1 MNKKISLGA
10 AITFMAI
17 TAAVTI
23 TITMFFSQRLFNN
36 KVQNLAE
43 REVMYSKLTE
53 VDKYIRAN
61 YLGELDE
68 NTLNNYIAKG
78 YVAGLGDRYSTYY
91 TPEEYTNEI
100 NAYKGNLMGI
110 GVSVSMD
117 SSGYILVHDV
127 YEDSPAETAGILP
140 GDLIVKVNALDVTS
154 TTYQEALEALKT
166 GEVGTAVNLT
176 VRRDNEDIG
185 MEVTRRKLTITSVH
199 SRLISDTVGYIQ
211 ITEFNDATVA
221 QFQQAI
227 NDMQSIGAQSLIL
240 DLRSN
245 GGGSV
250 EAMARMADLLL
261 PEGVIV
267 SATYSNDVEKVLHR
281 SGESE
286 LNMPMVALMDGN
298 TASSSELFIAALIDY
313 DKCKTVGTTT
323 FGKGVMQD
331 IHQFSDG
338 SAVKLTT
345 AKIFSPK
352 GYNYDGVGIEPE
364 FKVDLVNPDNLPLSE
379 LDETTDAQLAKA
391 VEVAKSWEKSYEYGK

>member
-1 MNKKISLGA
+1 
-10 AITFMAI
+10 
-17 TAAVTI
+17 
-23 TITMFFSQRLFNN
+23 
-36 KVQNLAE
+36 
-43 REVMYSKLTE
+43 
-53 VDKYIRAN
+53 
-61 YLGELDE
+61 
-68 NTLNNYIAKG
+68 
-78 YVAGLGDRYSTYY
+78 
-91 TPEEYTNEI
+91 
-100 NAYKGNLMGI
+100 
-110 GVSVSMD
+110 
-117 SSGYILVHDV
+117 
-127 YEDSPAETAGILP
+127 
-140 GDLIVKVNALDVTS
+140 
-154 TTYQEALEALKT
+154 
-166 GEVGTAVNLT
+166 
-176 VRRDNEDIG
+176 
-185 MEVTRRKLTITSVH
+185 
-199 SRLISDTVGYIQ
+199 
-211 ITEFNDATVA
+211 
-221 QFQQAI
+221 
-227 NDMQSIGAQSLIL
+227 MQSIGAQSLIL

-250 EAMARMADLLL
+250 EAMARMADLLV

-364 FKVDLVNPDNLPLSE
+364 FKVVWSIPTICHYPNWMRPLMHS
-379 LDETTDAQLAKA
+379 LQKL
-391 VEVAKSWEKSYEYGK
+391 WR

>member
-1 MNKKISLGA
+1 M
-10 AITFMAI
+10 
-17 TAAVTI
+17 
-23 TITMFFSQRLFNN
+23 
-36 KVQNLAE
+36 
-43 REVMYSKLTE
+43 
-53 VDKYIRAN
+53 
-61 YLGELDE
+61 
-68 NTLNNYIAKG
+68 
-78 YVAGLGDRYSTYY
+78 
-91 TPEEYTNEI
+91 
-100 NAYKGNLMGI
+100 
-110 GVSVSMD
+110 
-117 SSGYILVHDV
+117 
-127 YEDSPAETAGILP
+127 
-140 GDLIVKVNALDVTS
+140 
-154 TTYQEALEALKT
+154 EALKT
-166 GEVGTAVNLT
+166 GDIGTTVNLT
-176 VRRDNEDIG
+176 VRRNNQDIG
-185 MEVTRRKLTITSVH
+185 MEVTRQKLTITSVH

-227 NDMQSIGAQSLIL
+227 NDMQSIGAQSLIF

-250 EAMARMADLLL
+250 EAMARMADLLV

-286 LNMPMVALMDGN
+286 LNMPMVVLMDGN
-298 TASSSELFIAALIDY
+298 TASSSELFIAALMDY
-313 DKCKTVGTTT
+313 DKCKTVGATT

>member
-1 MNKKISLGA
+1 MMYTKIPLQKRQE
-10 AITFMAI
+10 FY
-17 TAAVTI
+17 
-23 TITMFFSQRLFNN
+23 
-36 KVQNLAE
+36 LA
-43 REVMYSKLTE
+43 T
-53 VDKYIRAN
+53 
-61 YLGELDE
+61 
-68 NTLNNYIAKG
+68 
-78 YVAGLGDRYSTYY
+78 
-91 TPEEYTNEI
+91 
-100 NAYKGNLMGI
+100 
-110 GVSVSMD
+110 
-117 SSGYILVHDV
+117 
-127 YEDSPAETAGILP
+127 
-140 GDLIVKVNALDVTS
+140 LIVKVNALDVTS

-176 VRRDNEDIG
+176 VRRGNEDIG

-250 EAMARMADLLL
+250 EAMARMADLLV

>member
-91 TPEEYTNEI
+91 TPEEYTNEL

-166 GEVGTAVNLT
+166 GDIGTTVNLT
-176 VRRDNEDIG
+176 VRRNNQDIG
-185 MEVTRRKLTITSVH
+185 MEVTRQKLTITSVH

-227 NDMQSIGAQSLIL
+227 NDMQSIGAQSLIF

-250 EAMARMADLLL
+250 EAMARMADLLV

-286 LNMPMVALMDGN
+286 LNMPMVVLMDGN
-298 TASSSELFIAALIDY
+298 TASSSELFIAALMDY
-313 DKCKTVGTTT
+313 DKCKTVGATT

>member
-176 VRRDNEDIG
+176 VRRGNEDIG

-250 EAMARMADLLL
+250 EAMARMADLLV

-323 FGKGVMQD
+323 FGKGVIQD
-331 IHQFSDG
+331 ILQFRDG
-338 SAVKLTT
+338 SAVKLTN
-345 AKIFSPK
+345 AIIFSPK
-352 GYNYDGVGIEPE
+352 GYIYDGVGIEPE

>member
-176 VRRDNEDIG
+176 VRRGNEDIG

-250 EAMARMADLLL
+250 EAMARMADLLV